1 MSETVQGAFG
11 KAFGLAES
19 DPEFSEFFENFLTR
33 DVAAFG
39 EVEPATERMA
49 VLSALAGAQGKEA
62 FEVLLPGS
70 AACGVTPEMLREI
83 VYQSVA
89 YLGFGRAY
97 PFILAVSRY
106 LNAQGLLP
114 LEAASTTTPQT
125 RLQAGSQKQVDLFG
139 EHMHDFWKSGP
150 EESMH
155 INRWLAQNC
164 FGDYYTRKGLD
175 DRSREL
181 ITFCFLAAQGGCEPQ
196 LVSHAAANMRI
207 GNDKTFLIAV
217 LSRCLPYIGYP
228 RSLNALRCI
237 NEAANSAK

>member
-19 DPEFSEFFENFLTR
+19 DPEFSEFFEIFLTR

-106 LNAQGLLP
+106 LNAHGLLP

-139 EHMHDFWKSGP
+139 EHMRDFWKSGP

>member
-1 MSETVQGAFG
+1 MSETVKGAFG

-19 DPEFSEFFENFLTR
+19 DPEFASLFENFLTQ

-39 EVEPATERMA
+39 DIDSATERMA
-49 VLSALAGAQGKEA
+49 VLSVLAGAQGKEA
-62 FEVLLPGS
+62 FEVLLQDS
-70 AACGVTPEMLREI
+70 ADCGVTPEMLREI

-106 LNAQGLLP
+106 LKDKGLLP
-114 LEAASTTTPQT
+114 LEKASTTTPET

-139 EHMHDFWKSGP
+139 DGMRDFWKSGP
-150 EESMH
+150 QESVH

-175 DRSREL
+175 DRRREL

-196 LVSHAAANMRI
+196 LTSHAGANMRI

-237 NEAANSAK
+237 NDAANAG